1 MARQKKSVANNSI
14 VPQVDIENNTITCP
28 MCGEAK
34 SSVKGAN
41 TFYKSLSPLYVGINL
56 KHPEHPWMGFC
67 KECVW
72 STYNT
77 YYNILKDMKKAI
89 LITCMKFDIPFNE
102 GDYDGAMK
110 QCVNNQFSH
119 PFKIYMTKVNSLGN
133 FNNSL
138 TGFDPKFLFDKETG
152 KDLITNA
159 LELEVKDLDYN
170 IQLTEKDLRVKDDV
184 IRLMGY
190 DPFAGYS
197 NFDQKFLFNELISYL
212 DEDLLGDAF
221 KLSQVLQLVNN
232 NNQIR
237 KIDLVISSL
246 SNDTKT
252 LISNQGDIKSL
263 SATKSQIVGSTDKI
277 AKENS
282 ISVKNRGDKS
292 AGKSTLTSLMKEY
305 RELNF
310 EDAEQDYYDQNKAYG
325 MKLVA
330 DISHKSILEQLQFD
344 ENDLNDMLLT
354 QRQLLGDLKSK
365 LLDLEEENRQ
375 LHVKCGNKKIEQTQF
390 KTGDLN
396 NV

>member
-1 MARQKKSVANNSI
+1 MAREKKSVANNSI
-14 VPQVDIENNTITCP
+14 VPQVDIDNNTITCP

-34 SSVKGAN
+34 SSVKGAS

-110 QCVNNQFSH
+110 QCVNNQSSH

-170 IQLTEKDLRVKDDV
+170 IKLTEKDLQVKDDV
-184 IRLMGY
+184 IRLIGY

-197 NFDQKFLFNELISYL
+197 NFDQKFLYNELITYL
-212 DEDLLGDAF
+212 DEDLLDDAF
-221 KLSQVLQLVNN
+221 KLSQILQLVNN

-237 KIDLVISSL
+237 KIDLVIATL

-252 LISNQGDIKSL
+252 LISNQGEIKSL
-263 SATKSQIVGSTDKI
+263 SSTKSQIVGSTDKI

-282 ISVKNRGDKS
+282 ISVKNRGDKK
-292 AGKSTLTSLMKEY
+292 AGKSTLTYMMKNY
-305 RELNF
+305 REIGF
-310 EDAEQDYYDQNKAYG
+310 EDAEVDYYDQLKGIG
-325 MKLVA
+325 MKHAA
-330 DISHKSILEQLQFD
+330 DISNSSILEQLRFD
-344 ENDLNDMLLT
+344 ENDLDNMIKE
-354 QRQLLGDLKSK
+354 QRTLIQSLQSE
-365 LLDLEEENRQ
+365 LDESLEENRK
-375 LHVKCGNKKIEQTQF
+375 LRIKIKSETI
-390 KTGDLN
+390 TDN
-396 NV
+396 

>member
-14 VPQVDIENNTITCP
+14 VPQVDIDSNTITCP
-28 MCGEAK
+28 MCGEPK
-34 SSVKGAN
+34 SSLKGASN
-41 TFYKSLSPLYVGINL
+41 FYKSLSPLYVGINL

-77 YYNILKDMKKAI
+77 YYNILKDMKKSI

-102 GDYDGAMK
+102 GDYDGTMK
-110 QCVNNQFSH
+110 QCANNPSSH
-119 PFKIYMTKVNSLGN
+119 PFKVYMTKVNSLGN
-133 FNNSL
+133 FNNAL

-159 LELEVKDLDYN
+159 FEREAQDLDYN
-170 IQLTEKDLRVKDDV
+170 VQLNEQDLQVKTDV
-184 IRLMGY
+184 IRLIGY

-197 NFDQKFLFNELISYL
+197 NFDQKFLFNELITYL
-212 DEDLLGDAF
+212 DEDTLDDAF

-237 KIDLVISSL
+237 KIDLVISTL
-246 SNDTKT
+246 SNDAKT
-252 LISNQGDIKSL
+252 LISNQGEIKSL
-263 SATKSQIVGSTDKI
+263 SSTKSQIVGSTDKI

-292 AGKSTLTSLMKEY
+292 AGKSTLSYLMKQY

-325 MKLVA
+325 MKMTA
-330 DISHKSILEQLQFD
+330 DISNKSLLEQLQLD
-344 ENDLNDMLLT
+344 ENDYTDMLNT
-354 QRQLLGDLKSK
+354 QRELIQDYQSRIE
-365 LLDLEEENRQ
+365 DLEEENRQ
-375 LHVKCGNKKIEQTQF
+375 LNVLLDKNKSPFILE
-390 KTGDLN
+390 GD
-396 NV
+396 

>member
-1 MARQKKSVANNSI
+1 MAREKKSAANNSI
-14 VPQVDIENNTITCP
+14 VPQVDIDNNTITCP

-34 SSVKGAN
+34 SSVKGAS

-110 QCVNNQFSH
+110 QCVNNQSSH

-170 IQLTEKDLRVKDDV
+170 IKLTEKDLQVKDDV
-184 IRLMGY
+184 IRLIGY

-197 NFDQKFLFNELISYL
+197 NFDQKFLYNELITYL
-212 DEDLLGDAF
+212 DEDLLDDAF
-221 KLSQVLQLVNN
+221 KLSQILQLVNN

-237 KIDLVISSL
+237 KIDLVIATL

-252 LISNQGDIKSL
+252 LISNQGEIKSL
-263 SATKSQIVGSTDKI
+263 SSTKSQIVGSTDKI

-282 ISVKNRGDKS
+282 ISVKNRGDKK
-292 AGKSTLTSLMKEY
+292 AGKSTLTYMMKNY
-305 RELNF
+305 REIGF
-310 EDAEQDYYDQNKAYG
+310 EDAEVDYYDQLKGIG
-325 MKLVA
+325 MKHAA
-330 DISHKSILEQLQFD
+330 DISNSSILEQLRFD
-344 ENDLNDMLLT
+344 ENDLDNMIKE
-354 QRQLLGDLKSK
+354 QRTLIQSLQSE
-365 LLDLEEENRQ
+365 LDESLEENRK
-375 LHVKCGNKKIEQTQF
+375 LRIKIKSETI
-390 KTGDLN
+390 TDN
-396 NV
+396 

>member
-1 MARQKKSVANNSI
+1 MAREKKSVANNSI
-14 VPQVDIENNTITCP
+14 VPQVDIDNNTITCP

-34 SSVKGAN
+34 SSVKGAS

-110 QCVNNQFSH
+110 QCVNNQSSH

-170 IQLTEKDLRVKDDV
+170 IKLTEKDLQVKDDV
-184 IRLMGY
+184 IRLIGY

-197 NFDQKFLFNELISYL
+197 NFDQKFLYNELITYL
-212 DEDLLGDAF
+212 DEDLLDDAF
-221 KLSQVLQLVNN
+221 KLSQILQLVNN

-237 KIDLVISSL
+237 KIDLVIATL

-252 LISNQGDIKSL
+252 LISNQGEIKSL
-263 SATKSQIVGSTDKI
+263 SSTKSQIVGSTDKI

-282 ISVKNRGDKS
+282 ISVKNRGDKKT
-292 AGKSTLTSLMKEY
+292 GKSTLGNMMKDL
-305 RELNF
+305 RELKF
-310 EDAEQDYYDQNKAYG
+310 DKAEQDYYDMSKAYG
-325 MKLVA
+325 MKQAA
-330 DISHKSILEQLQFD
+330 DISNQSTLDILKFDDNDLDHMLKLQRELIQDLQQKELDLNEKIRLLSVENIELRNKNEQL
-344 ENDLNDMLLT
+344 
-354 QRQLLGDLKSK
+354 
-365 LLDLEEENRQ
+365 
-375 LHVKCGNKKIEQTQF
+375 
-390 KTGDLN
+390 
-396 NV
+396 

>member
-1 MARQKKSVANNSI
+1 MARQKKVATDSI
-14 VPQVDIENNTITCP
+14 VPRVDIDNNTITCP
-28 MCGEAK
+28 MCGEPK
-34 SSVKGAN
+34 SSLKGASN
-41 TFYKSLSPLYVGINL
+41 FYKSLSPLYVGINL
-56 KHPEHPWMGFC
+56 EHPEHPWMVFC

-77 YYNILKDMKKAI
+77 YYNILKDMKKSI

-110 QCVNNQFSH
+110 QCANNPSSH
-119 PFKIYMTKVNSLGN
+119 PFKVYMTKVNSLGN

-170 IQLTEKDLRVKDDV
+170 IQLTENDLQVKGDV
-184 IRLMGY
+184 IRLISY

-197 NFDQKFLFNELISYL
+197 NFDQKFLYNELITYL
-212 DEDLLGDAF
+212 DEDLLSDAF

-330 DISHKSILEQLQFD
+330 DISNRSILEQLQLD

-354 QRQLLGDLKSK
+354 QRQLLGDLQTKII
-365 LLDLEEENRQ
+365 DLEEENRQ
-375 LHVKCGNKKIEQTQF
+375 LHVRLGNKSVEQV
-390 KTGDLN
+390 GDIPN
-396 NV
+396 G